1 MVKKRTNTEVQH
13 PKARILIIDD
23 DEQIQK
29 LLARLL
35 STEHDCTCVDSAEK
49 AIPLLEETEFN
60 LIISDIHMNGTTGL
74 ELVPIVLETNPDAV
88 VVMISGQQTIDYAIE
103 AMRVGAFDYITKPL
117 NIDSVEAAV
126 RRALSHHYL
135 LAGKRRHENE
145 LEELV
150 VSRTAQLEHLAYYD
164 ILTGL
169 PNRTLFV
176 NRCSDAA
183 EAVRHT
189 DMLLGII
196 YISIDQFKKIN
207 DTLGHA
213 AGDQLLKEI
222 AVRLRHSVTDADTVA
237 RFEGPE
243 FGVLLPEFKD
253 PNAIEEVAAA
263 IMESVRTSFYL
274 PAQEVYLTPSIGISL
289 FPHDEDDMTRIL
301 QKAGAALL
309 RAKQLG
315 GNNYQFY
322 SEEMNM
328 AALKRLT
335 LEASL
340 RHAIERDEFVVH
352 YQPVVDLTS
361 NRILGLEALVRWQH
375 PVQGL
380 LAPSEFLAVA
390 MDTGLILDI
399 SFAVLCSACHQTR
412 QWQLAGRPDLRIAV
426 NVSPRQFRQKD
437 FVERVRRVLSDADLD
452 PGSLELELTESS
464 IMEDAESAAEILAE
478 IRASGIKVA
487 IDDFGTGYSS
497 LAYLK
502 RFRVDT
508 LKLDRCFVNGATKNR
523 EDAAL
528 VSAMV
533 TLAHDLHLCVI
544 AEGIETEE
552 ELSFLRSVGCDEGQG
567 YLFSKPLPV
576 EQISHILE
584 VFPTAGTAGAR
595 RLNKTDYSLSNIPTL
610 RSVNVVN
617 S

>member
-1 MVKKRTNTEVQH
+1 MVKKKTNTHGQH

-35 STEHDCTCVDSAEK
+35 STEHDCTCVESAEK
-49 AIPLLEETEFN
+49 AISLLEETKFN
-60 LIISDIHMNGTTGL
+60 LIISDIQMNGTTGL
-74 ELVPIVLETNPDAV
+74 ELVPIVFETNPDAV

-117 NIDSVEAAV
+117 NIDHVEAAV
-126 RRALSHHYL
+126 RRALAHHYL

-150 VSRTAQLEHLAYYD
+150 VSRTAELEHLAYYD
-164 ILTGL
+164 RVTGL

-176 NRCSDAA
+176 NRCSETA

-189 DMLLGII
+189 DMLLGVI
-196 YISIDQFKKIN
+196 YVSIDQFKKIN

-213 AGDQLLKEI
+213 AGDQLLREI
-222 AVRLRHSVTDADTVA
+222 ALRLRESVTDADTVA

-243 FGVLLPEFKD
+243 FGVLLPKFKD

-263 IMESVRTSFYL
+263 ITDSVRTSFYL

-289 FPHDEDDMTRIL
+289 FPHDEDDITRIL

-322 SEEMNM
+322 SEEMNI

-352 YQPVVDLTS
+352 YQPIVDLTT
-361 NRILGLEALVRWQH
+361 NRIQGLEALVRWQH

-437 FVERVRRVLSDADLD
+437 FVERVRQVLSDADLD

-478 IRASGIKVA
+478 IRASGIRVA

-508 LKLDRCFVNGATKNR
+508 LKVDRCFVNGATRNR
-523 EDAAL
+523 DDAAL
-528 VSAMV
+528 VRAMV
-533 TLAHDLHLCVI
+533 ALAHDLRLRVV

-552 ELSFLRSVGCDEGQG
+552 ELSFLRSVDCDEGQG
-567 YLFSKPLPV
+567 FLFSRPQPV
-576 EQISHILE
+576 EQLSQILGVRGAGRIADASHLNE
-584 VFPTAGTAGAR
+584 V
-595 RLNKTDYSLSNIPTL
+595 DYGVSNIT
-610 RSVNVVN
+610 NVRCLN
-617 S
+617 L

>member
-1 MVKKRTNTEVQH
+1 MIKKKTNIEGQH
-13 PKARILIIDD
+13 PKAHILIIDD

-49 AIPLLEETEFN
+49 AISLLEETKFN
-60 LIISDIHMNGTTGL
+60 LIISDIYMNGTTGL
-74 ELVPIVLETNPDAV
+74 ELVPIVFETNPDAI

-117 NIDSVEAAV
+117 NIDHVEATV
-126 RRALSHHYL
+126 RRALAHHYL

-150 VSRTAQLEHLAYYD
+150 VSRTAELEHLAYYD
-164 ILTGL
+164 RVTGL

-176 NRCSDAA
+176 NRCSETA
-183 EAVRHT
+183 EALRYT
-189 DMLLGII
+189 DMLLGVI
-196 YISIDQFKKIN
+196 YVSIDQFKKIN

-222 AVRLRHSVTDADTVA
+222 AVRLRESVTDADTVA

-243 FGVLLPEFKD
+243 FGVLLPKFKD

-263 IMESVRTSFYL
+263 IMDSVRTSFYL

-289 FPHDEDDMTRIL
+289 FPHDEDDITRIL

-322 SEEMNM
+322 SEEMNI

-352 YQPVVDLTS
+352 YQPIVDLTT

-437 FVERVRRVLSDADLD
+437 FVERVRQVLSDADLD

-478 IRASGIKVA
+478 IRASGIRVA

-508 LKLDRCFVNGATKNR
+508 LKVDRCFVNGATRNR
-523 EDAAL
+523 DDAAL
-528 VSAMV
+528 VRAMV
-533 TLAHDLHLCVI
+533 ALAHDLRLRVV

-552 ELSFLRSVGCDEGQG
+552 ELSFLRSVDCDEGQG
-567 YLFSKPLPV
+567 FLFSRPQPV
-576 EQISHILE
+576 EQLSQILGVRGAGRIADASHLNE
-584 VFPTAGTAGAR
+584 V
-595 RLNKTDYSLSNIPTL
+595 DYGVSNITNV
-610 RSVNVVN
+610 RSLNL
-617 S
+617 

>member
-1 MVKKRTNTEVQH
+1 MVKKKTNTHGQH

-35 STEHDCTCVDSAEK
+35 STEHDCTCVESAEK
-49 AIPLLEETEFN
+49 AISLLEETKFN
-60 LIISDIHMNGTTGL
+60 LIISDIQMNGTTGL
-74 ELVPIVLETNPDAV
+74 ELVPIVFETNPDAV

-117 NIDSVEAAV
+117 NIDHVEAAV
-126 RRALSHHYL
+126 RRALAHHYL

-150 VSRTAQLEHLAYYD
+150 VSRTAELEHLAYYD
-164 ILTGL
+164 RVTGL

-176 NRCSDAA
+176 NRCSETA

-189 DMLLGII
+189 DMLLGVI
-196 YISIDQFKKIN
+196 YVSIDQFKKIN

-213 AGDQLLKEI
+213 AGDQLLREI
-222 AVRLRHSVTDADTVA
+222 ALRLRESVTDADTVA

-243 FGVLLPEFKD
+243 FGVLLPKFKD

-263 IMESVRTSFYL
+263 ITDSVRTSFYL

-289 FPHDEDDMTRIL
+289 FPHDEDDITRIL

-322 SEEMNM
+322 SEEMNI

-352 YQPVVDLTS
+352 YQPIVDLTT
-361 NRILGLEALVRWQH
+361 NRIQGLEALVRWQH

-437 FVERVRRVLSDADLD
+437 FVERVRQVLSDADLD

-478 IRASGIKVA
+478 IRASGIRVA

-508 LKLDRCFVNGATKNR
+508 LKVDRCFVNGATRNR
-523 EDAAL
+523 DDAAL
-528 VSAMV
+528 VRAMV
-533 TLAHDLHLCVI
+533 ALAHDLRLRVV

-552 ELSFLRSVGCDEGQG
+552 ELSFLRSVDCDEGQG
-567 YLFSKPLPV
+567 FLFSRPQPV
-576 EQISHILE
+576 EQLSQILGVRGAGRIADASHLNE
-584 VFPTAGTAGAR
+584 V
-595 RLNKTDYSLSNIPTL
+595 DYGVSNITNV
-610 RSVNVVN
+610 RSLNL
-617 S
+617 